1 MGIVDEDIAKVRA
14 ATDFVSLAS
23 ERVALRRVGRRW
35 VGLCPFHAE
44 RSPSFG
50 LNAEQGLYYCFGCRA
65 SGDVITFVRELDHLD
80 FAEAVE
86 YLAGRAGVTLRYDDG
101 TGGRDHQRRTK
112 VHETLAQAV
121 AWYHDRLLSSPDA
134 AAARA
139 YLRAERGYDGDL
151 VRRYQLGWAPDG
163 WDQLIKALK
172 LPASALVDA
181 GLAYV
186 NDRGR
191 HNDFFRGRL
200 LFPIFEPGG
209 RPVGAGG
216 RILPGGRG
224 PKYKNT
230 ANTVVYD
237 KSRTLYGLNWAKKAV
252 VDTNQVVVCEGYT
265 DVIGM
270 GQAGVD
276 EAVATCG
283 TSLADGHIR
292 HLTHF
297 ARRIV
302 LAYDADEAGQGAAEQ
317 YYDWEQRFE
326 VDIRVASLPR
336 GSDPGELARR
346 QPEALRRAVAE
357 ARPYLAFRLDRLLS
371 QADLDTAEGRARAAV
386 AAVALV
392 GDHPSELVRDQYL
405 MEVADRCRIS
415 PDRLRQL
422 PPAPASDRSRPSQS
436 RPGQSRPG
444 QSRPGRGDGDP
455 STSGGPVEVADLD
468 AGALDAVDLG
478 GPELE
483 ALLLAVHRPEEV
495 ARRLEACLFDH
506 ALARAAFAALCSAA
520 TLHDAIADADPQVAA
535 LLRRLAVETC
545 EADTDDILV
554 RLVERAGARAVA
566 ELLADIRQAED
577 ATPWAQSLSWLKL
590 TLENLRAGEHR
601 RDAEERLV
609 RWIVA
614 RTEGVVPLP
623 SRPDGPP
630 GAETPQARPD
640 FEGPDRMAQ

>member
-14 ATDFVSLAS
+14 ATDFVGLAS

-50 LNAEQGLYYCFGCRA
+50 LNAEEGLYYCFGCRA
-65 SGDVITFVRELDHLD
+65 SGDVITFVRELDHFD

-86 YLAGRAGVTLRYDDG
+86 YLAGRAGITLRYDDG

-112 VHETLAQAV
+112 VHETLAEAV
-121 AWYHDRLLSSPDA
+121 AWYHERLLSSPDA

-139 YLRAERGYDGDL
+139 YLRSERGYDGEV
-151 VRRYQLGWAPDG
+151 VRHYQLGWAPDG

-172 LPASALVDA
+172 LPASVLVDA

-237 KSRTLYGLNWAKKAV
+237 KSRTLYGLNWAKNAV

-270 GQAGVD
+270 GLAGVT

-336 GSDPGELARR
+336 GSDPGGLARS
-346 QPEALRRAVAE
+346 QPETLRRAVAE
-357 ARPYLAFRLDRLLS
+357 ARPYLAFRLDRLLG

-386 AAVALV
+386 AAVALI
-392 GDHPSELVRDQYL
+392 GGHPSELVRDQYL

-415 PDRLRQL
+415 PDRLRHL
-422 PPAPASDRSRPSQS
+422 PAAPPSPGGRRTRPKAQPDPSS
-436 RPGQSRPG
+436 T
-444 QSRPGRGDGDP
+444 DAGDP
-455 STSGGPVEVADLD
+455 LL
-468 AGALDAVDLG
+468 LDAVDLG

-495 ARRLEACLFDH
+495 APRLESCLFDH
-506 ALARAAFAALCSAA
+506 ALARSAFAALCSAE
-520 TLHDAIADADPQVAA
+520 TLHDAIAEADPQVAA

-545 EADTDDILV
+545 DADTDDIMV

-566 ELLADIRQAED
+566 ELLADIRQATD

-590 TLENLRAGEHR
+590 TLENLRCGDHR
-601 RDAEERLV
+601 RDAEEWLV
-609 RWIVA
+609 RWIVE
-614 RTEGVVPLP
+614 RTEGTASSGVVQLPPHADGNDTPLGQA
-623 SRPDGPP
+623 DGP
-630 GAETPQARPD
+630 GLI
-640 FEGPDRMAQ
+640 AQ

>member
-1 MGIVDEDIAKVRA
+1 
-14 ATDFVSLAS
+14 
-23 ERVALRRVGRRW
+23 
-35 VGLCPFHAE
+35 
-44 RSPSFG
+44 
-50 LNAEQGLYYCFGCRA
+50 
-65 SGDVITFVRELDHLD
+65 
-80 FAEAVE
+80 
-86 YLAGRAGVTLRYDDG
+86 
-101 TGGRDHQRRTK
+101 
-112 VHETLAQAV
+112 
-121 AWYHDRLLSSPDA
+121 
-134 AAARA
+134 
-139 YLRAERGYDGDL
+139 
-151 VRRYQLGWAPDG
+151 
-163 WDQLIKALK
+163 
-172 LPASALVDA
+172 
-181 GLAYV
+181 
-186 NDRGR
+186 
-191 HNDFFRGRL
+191 
-200 LFPIFEPGG
+200 
-209 RPVGAGG
+209 VGAGG

-270 GQAGVD
+270 GLAGVE

-336 GSDPGELARR
+336 GSDPGELGRR

-422 PPAPASDRSRPSQS
+422 PAPAERTPGSAGHRKAVDR
-436 RPGQSRPG
+436 GG
-444 QSRPGRGDGDP
+444 VDRGGVDRAGV
-455 STSGGPVEVADLD
+455 SLD
-468 AGALDAVDLG
+468 AATLDAVDLG

-495 ARRLEACLFDH
+495 AHRLEACLFDH
-506 ALARAAFAALCSAA
+506 ALAQAAFAALCSAA
-520 TLHDAIADADPQVAA
+520 TLHDAIAEADPQVAA

-545 EADTDDILV
+545 EADTDDIMV

-590 TLENLRAGEHR
+590 TLENLRAGEYR

-623 SRPDGPP
+623 SRPDGDTNA
-630 GAETPQARPD
+630 GVGD
-640 FEGPDRMAQ
+640 DGPDRMAQ

>member
-14 ATDFVSLAS
+14 ATDFVGLAS

-50 LNAEQGLYYCFGCRA
+50 LNAEEGLYYCFGCRA

-80 FAEAVE
+80 FAEAVQ

-101 TGGRDHQRRTK
+101 TGGRDHQRRTR
-112 VHETLAQAV
+112 VHETLAKAV
-121 AWYHDRLLSSPDA
+121 AWYHDRLLSAPDA

-139 YLRAERGYDGDL
+139 YLRGERGYDGDL

-252 VDTNQVVVCEGYT
+252 VDANQVVVCEGYT

-270 GQAGVD
+270 GVAGVE

-297 ARRIV
+297 ARRLV

-317 YYDWEQRFE
+317 YYDWERRYE

-336 GSDPGELARR
+336 GTDPGELARSD
-346 QPEALRRAVAE
+346 PEALRRAVAE

-405 MEVADRCRIS
+405 MEVADRCRIA

-422 PPAPASDRSRPSQS
+422 PPAPASSAGPGSSAAEPGSRPA
-436 RPGQSRPG
+436 R
-444 QSRPGRGDGDP
+444 GRAGTRP
-455 STSGGPVEVADLD
+455 STGGAPGDAAALD
-468 AGALDAVDLG
+468 PAALDAVDLG

-506 ALARAAFAALCSAA
+506 ALARAAFAALCTAE

-545 EADTDDILV
+545 DADTDDIMV

-590 TLENLRAGEHR
+590 TLENLRAGAYR
-601 RDAEERLV
+601 QDAEERLV

-614 RTEGVVPLP
+614 RTEGEVPLP
-623 SRPDGPP
+623 SRPDGDGSVPP
-630 GAETPQARPD
+630 GPDGPQQVA
-640 FEGPDRMAQ
+640 AQ

>member
-1 MGIVDEDIAKVRA
+1 
-14 ATDFVSLAS
+14 
-23 ERVALRRVGRRW
+23 VALRRVGRRW

-50 LNAEQGLYYCFGCRA
+50 LNAEEGLYYCFGCRA

-86 YLAGRAGVTLRYDDG
+86 YLASRAGVTLRYDDG
-101 TGGRDHQRRTK
+101 AGGRDQQRRAK
-112 VHETLAQAV
+112 VHDTLAKAV
-121 AWYHDRLLSSPDA
+121 AWYHERLLSAPDA

-139 YLRAERGYDGDL
+139 YLRGERGYDGDV

-163 WDQLIKALK
+163 WDQLLKALK
-172 LPASALVDA
+172 VPASALVDA

-216 RILPGGRG
+216 RVLPGGRG

-252 VDTNQVVVCEGYT
+252 VDNNQVVVCEGYT

-270 GQAGVD
+270 GLAGVG

-317 YYDWEQRFE
+317 YYDWERRFE

-346 QPEALRRAVAE
+346 DPDALRRAVAD
-357 ARPYLAFRLDRLLS
+357 ARPYLAFRLDRLLA
-371 QADLDTAEGRARAAV
+371 QAELDTAEGRARAAV

-415 PDRLRQL
+415 ADRLRQL
-422 PPAPASDRSRPSQS
+422 PVTAANSVASGEG
-436 RPGQSRPG
+436 PGR
-444 QSRPGRGDGDP
+444 SRPGRDR
-455 STSGGPVEVADLD
+455 SGGVSSVRRAPTD
-468 AGALDAVDLG
+468 AGTGERAALDDSVLDAVALG

-495 ARRLEACLFDH
+495 AHRLEGCLFDH
-506 ALARAAFAALCSAA
+506 ALARAAFAALCAA
-520 TLHDAIADADPQVAA
+520 ETLHDAIADADPQVAS

-545 EADTDDILV
+545 DADTDDIMI

-566 ELLADIRQAED
+566 DLLADIRQAED

-609 RWIVA
+609 RWIVV
-614 RTEGVVPLP
+614 RTGGTVSSDSGGSADPLEAAGNAEAAG
-623 SRPDGPP
+623 RKPDAIPAAG
-630 GAETPQARPD
+630 
-640 FEGPDRMAQ
+640 MAP

>member
-1 MGIVDEDIAKVRA
+1 VGIVDEDIAKVRA
-14 ATDFVSLAS
+14 ATDFVGLAS
-23 ERVALRRVGRRW
+23 ERVALRRVGSRW

-80 FAEAVE
+80 FVEAVE

-112 VHETLAQAV
+112 VHETLARAV
-121 AWYHDRLLSSPDA
+121 AWYHDRLLSAPDA

-139 YLRAERGYDGDL
+139 YLRTERGYDGDV

-186 NDRGR
+186 NERGR

-230 ANTVVYD
+230 PNTVVYD

-252 VDTNQVVVCEGYT
+252 VDSNQVVVCEGYT

-270 GQAGVD
+270 GLAGVE

-302 LAYDADEAGQGAAEQ
+302 LAYDADDAGQGAAEQ
-317 YYDWEQRFE
+317 YYDWERRYQ
-326 VDIRVASLPR
+326 VDIRVASLPQ

-346 QPEALRRAVAE
+346 HPDALRRAVAE

-386 AAVALV
+386 AAVGLV
-392 GDHPSELVRDQYL
+392 GNHPSELVRDQYL

-422 PPAPASDRSRPSQS
+422 PAQTGDGGSGTGDGRPPGRSPGGPPGRPS
-436 RPGQSRPG
+436 
-444 QSRPGRGDGDP
+444 GRGGSGERPPPEGRPADTPHGDA
-455 STSGGPVEVADLD
+455 AD
-468 AGALDAVDLG
+468 LDAVDLH

-495 ARRLEACLFDH
+495 AHRLEPCLFDH
-506 ALARAAFAALCSAA
+506 ALARAAFAALCSAE
-520 TLHDAIADADPQVAA
+520 TLHDAIAEADPQVAA

-545 EADTDDILV
+545 DADTDDIMV

-566 ELLADIRQAED
+566 ELLADIRQATD

-590 TLENLRAGEHR
+590 TMENLRAGPHG
-601 RDAEERLV
+601 RDAEDRLV
-609 RWIVA
+609 RWLVA
-614 RTEGVVPLP
+614 RTEVVVPLP
-623 SRPDGPP
+623 PR
-630 GAETPQARPD
+630 E
-640 FEGPDRMAQ
+640 PDRLAP

>member
-50 LNAEQGLYYCFGCRA
+50 LNAEEGLYYCFGCRA

-101 TGGRDHQRRTK
+101 TGGRDHQRRTR
-112 VHETLAQAV
+112 VHETLAKAV
-121 AWYHDRLLSSPDA
+121 AWYHDRLLSAPDA

-139 YLRAERGYDGDL
+139 YLRGERGYDGDL

-163 WDQLIKALK
+163 RDQLIKALE

-230 ANTVVYD
+230 AKTVVYD

-270 GQAGVD
+270 GVAGVE

-317 YYDWEQRFE
+317 YYDWERRYE
-326 VDIRVASLPR
+326 VDIRVASMPR
-336 GSDPGELARR
+336 GSDPGELARSH
-346 QPEALRRAVAE
+346 PEALRRAVAE

-405 MEVADRCRIS
+405 MEVADRCRIA

-422 PPAPASDRSRPSQS
+422 PPAPSSSAGPGSSAGSGSSAGESGSRPA
-436 RPGQSRPG
+436 R
-444 QSRPGRGDGDP
+444 GRTGARP
-455 STSGGPVEVADLD
+455 STEGAPGDAADHD
-468 AGALDAVDLG
+468 GAALDAVDLG

-495 ARRLEACLFDH
+495 AHRLEACLFDH
-506 ALARAAFAALCSAA
+506 ALARAAFAALCTAE

-545 EADTDDILV
+545 DADTDDIMV

-590 TLENLRAGEHR
+590 TLENLRAGAYR
-601 RDAEERLV
+601 RDAEDRLV

-614 RTEGVVPLP
+614 RTEGMVPLP
-623 SRPDGPP
+623 SRPDGDGSAQP
-630 GAETPQARPD
+630 GAD
-640 FEGPDRMAQ
+640 GPRQVAQ